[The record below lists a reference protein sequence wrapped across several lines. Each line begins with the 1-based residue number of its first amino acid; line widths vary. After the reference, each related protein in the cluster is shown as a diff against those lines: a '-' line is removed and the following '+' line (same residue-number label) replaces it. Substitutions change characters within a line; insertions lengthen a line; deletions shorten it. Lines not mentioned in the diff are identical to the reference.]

1 MQPLIGVVTIT
12 YNSSEVIRPFLDCCL
27 RQSFTGF
34 RLYILDNVSKDD
46 TVPVIN
52 SYTDDRIQLVCN
64 NENIGVAAGNNQGMR
79 LAIAEGCSHI
89 LLLNND
95 VEFENTLFEKLL
107 FRLGDTGYSMITP
120 KMRYDFDHS
129 LIWYA
134 GSFFD
139 KKSGYMV
146 PHRGMLET
154 DKGQYDR
161 EEQVDYAPT
170 CCVLMKK
177 EVIADIGFMD
187 EAYFAYYDDTDF
199 FYRVYKDGR
208 HKVLYYPFVHFYHKV
223 GALSK
228 TRSGTPQQFKFS
240 DFHIRLSTRNR
251 VYYLRKQ
258 GDWRA
263 CLQLAWFFFR
273 KELRFLF
280 SGKYHH
286 NLHTWWLLQ
295 TSYWEGWKMPVRSLQ
310 KRTENNA

>member
-1 MQPLIGVVTIT
+1 
-12 YNSSEVIRPFLDCCL
+12 
-27 RQSFTGF
+27 
-34 RLYILDNVSKDD
+34 
-46 TVPVIN
+46 
-52 SYTDDRIQLVCN
+52 
-64 NENIGVAAGNNQGMR
+64 
-79 LAIAEGCSHI
+79 
-89 LLLNND
+89 
-95 VEFENTLFEKLL
+95 
-107 FRLGDTGYSMITP
+107 MITP

-139 KKSGYMV
+139 RKNGYMV
-146 PHRGMLET
+146 PHRGMLEP
-154 DKGQYDR
+154 DNWQYDR

-170 CCVLMKK
+170 CCVLMKQ

-208 HKVLYYPFVHFYHKV
+208 HKVLYYPFVQFYHKV
-223 GALSK
+223 GALSS

-258 GDWRA
+258 GFWQS
-263 CLQLAWFFFR
+263 CLPLLLFFFR
-273 KELRFLF
+273 KDLRFLF
-280 SGKYHH
+280 SGKYQH

-295 TSYWEGWKMPVRSLQ
+295 KSYWEGWRMPVRSLQ
-310 KRTENNA
+310 KRTGSNA